1 MIALLL
7 GSFNPI
13 HRGHTAIAQ
22 YTLDRGL
29 ADEVWFVVSPQNPL
43 KSPYDLAPFE
53 HRLEMA
59 RIAISQRSPQMKVCD
74 IEATL
79 PYPSYTINTLRELK
93 RLYPEQ
99 QFVILAGSDIKEQLP
114 RWKEYE
120 EVERLARFL
129 IYPRGEVYDN
139 CSEEMVEAPL
149 MDIDST
155 RCRAGLYPLS
165 EVVLEQLDRPVIQY
179 IHKNNLYQMK
189 TINELSSQ
197 IIKEPENEQLY
208 YERGCQHYKH
218 CDFGKAINDFNKTLQ
233 INPHHVQAQQMKTMT
248 ESIFNFH
255 NTDIYNP

>member
-13 HRGHTAIAQ
+13 HKGHVSLAQ
-22 YTLDRGL
+22 YTLGKGL

-43 KSPYDLAPFE
+43 KMPSDLAPFE
-53 HRLEMA
+53 HRMQMV
-59 RIAISQRSPQMKVCD
+59 RMAISEYGERMKACD
-74 IEATL
+74 IETTL
-79 PYPSYTINTLRELK
+79 PYPSYTINTLRELH

-99 QFVILAGSDIKEQLP
+99 EFVILAGSDIKEQLP
-114 RWKEYE
+114 LWKDYK

-129 IYPRGEVYDN
+129 IYPRAEVYHN
-139 CSEEMVEAPL
+139 CSAEMADAPL

-165 EVVLEQLDRPVIQY
+165 EVVSRQLDRSVIQY
-179 IHKNNLYQMK
+179 IHTNNLYLMK
-189 TINELSSQ
+189 NISQLSSQ
-197 IIKEPENEQLY
+197 IITEPENAQLY

-218 CDFGKAINDFNKTLQ
+218 SDFGNAINDFNTTLQ
-233 INPHHVQAQQMKTMT
+233 LNPHHVQAQQMKTMT
-248 ESIFNFH
+248 ESIFNFR